1 MTAASQHL
9 RRLYADHV
17 GPTCTA
23 WRLGCRFQEPTKAIN
38 LNPQQSLLSN
48 EVCYHNGTLVAPM
61 CQKYIPSVASPI
73 KVHTRS
79 CLCPAIYLIV
89 LGDAG
94 QRPASSVRT
103 TLVQRRGIP
112 YPQACHALLTRFAWI
127 LSEPACLS
135 SEWYSAHMPISN
147 PAQGRSARFGSTW
160 SGGEVELVILT
171 NSGMEAT

>member
-1 MTAASQHL
+1 
-9 RRLYADHV
+9 
-17 GPTCTA
+17 
-23 WRLGCRFQEPTKAIN
+23 
-38 LNPQQSLLSN
+38 
-48 EVCYHNGTLVAPM
+48 M

-147 PAQGRSARFGSTW
+147 PAQGRSARFVSAW
-160 SGGEVELVILT
+160 SGGEVELITLI
-171 NSGMEAT
+171 NSGMEATQLLRRPRRRLAQKPMATSAIRYIHKSGEDPETPIKNSTAGRCGRTRHRIA